1 MSPSGPRTQVRL
13 LEASD
18 APALLRF
25 EEENRAF
32 FEATLPPRPASY
44 YALDRVQETIAAS
57 LEEAHAGTAY
67 LYVVLD
73 ADGTLV
79 GRVNLFG
86 VARGPVQGAELGYRI
101 GERHKGRGHATR
113 AVAHA
118 VREAFERWDL
128 HRLEAATAATNVAS
142 QIVLLRNGFQFWGRA
157 RRSLLVHGTWIDS
170 VRFERLR
177 DDPGASAT

>member
-1 MSPSGPRTQVRL
+1 MSPSEARTEVRL

-44 YALDRVQETIAAS
+44 YALDCVQQTIAAS
-57 LEEAHAGTAY
+57 LEEAQAGTAY
-67 LYVVLD
+67 LYVVVG
-73 ADGTLV
+73 ADGAIV
-79 GRVNLFG
+79 GRVNLFD

-101 GERHKGRGHATR
+101 GERHQGQGHATR

-128 HRLEAATAATNVAS
+128 HRLEASTAVANVAS
-142 QIVLLRNGFQFWGRA
+142 QIVLLRNGFQFWGRT
-157 RRSLLVHGTWIDS
+157 RRSLLVQGTWIDS
-170 VRFERLR
+170 VCFERLR
-177 DDPGASAT
+177 DD

>member
-1 MSPSGPRTQVRL
+1 MTGPEPRVEVRL
-13 LEASD
+13 LEESD

-32 FEATLPPRPASY
+32 FEATLPPRPEAY
-44 YALDRVQETIAAS
+44 YALDHVQRTIAAS
-57 LEEAHAGTAY
+57 IEEVREGTA
-67 LYVVLD
+67 LMYVVLGG
-73 ADGTLV
+73 DGEIV

-101 GERHKGRGHATR
+101 GERHQGRRYATR

-118 VREAFERWDL
+118 LREAFETWDL
-128 HRLEAATAATNVAS
+128 HRVEASTAAANVAS

-170 VRFERLR
+170 VCFERHR
-177 DDPGASAT
+177 HDA

>member
-1 MSPSGPRTQVRL
+1 MTRTDGRSHVRL
-13 LEASD
+13 LEAAD
-18 APALLRF
+18 AAALLRF
-25 EEENRAF
+25 EEENRTF
-32 FEATLPPRPASY
+32 FEATLPPRPAAY
-44 YALDRVQETIAAS
+44 YALDRVQQSIQSSIDEAA
-57 LEEAHAGTAY
+57 AGTAY

-73 ADGTLV
+73 PDGAIV
-79 GRVNLFG
+79 GRVNLFD

-101 GERHKGRGHATR
+101 GERHQGRGHATR

-128 HRLEAATAATNVAS
+128 HRLEASTAATNVAS

-170 VRFERLR
+170 VCFERHR
-177 DDPGASAT
+177 DES